1 MYSIIDVE
9 TTGINAKTDRITE
22 VAIVL
27 FDGKEIVEQYSSLVN
42 PECKISYRIT
52 QITGIN
58 NKMVASAPKFY
69 EIAKKIVELTEN
81 CVFVAHNAAFD
92 YRFIRAEFE
101 SLGYSFE
108 RKTLDTIKLARKFIP
123 GLRSYSL
130 GNLCDEIGIKITN
143 RHRALGDALAT
154 TELFKRIYQYHPD
167 LDGVSLKGL
176 HSNLTKEKIDAL
188 PQKTGVYYFYDDQ
201 KELIYVG
208 KSKNIHSRIISHLNN
223 TRTKKA
229 LEMKNRI
236 ADVDYEICGSELIA
250 LLLESDEIKK
260 HLPIFNR
267 AQRRSLH
274 SWGLYSYENEDGYL
288 CLALNRTKNTTSIP
302 LTLFSSKVQAQ
313 EQLFQ
318 ITENYQLCQ
327 KLNGLYHSS
336 GACFQYGIKQCK
348 GACIGKEKVSEYNS
362 RALQVLDYF
371 ALPHQNMILVE
382 EGRNSQEKGLVL
394 VEDGIYKG
402 FSFVDEDLLNSSVE
416 ILKDSIKAYNNNRDT
431 QSILRSYLKRKK
443 LEQIIYF

>member
-9 TTGINAKTDRITE
+9 TTGVNAKTDRITE
-22 VAIVL
+22 LAIVL
-27 FDGKEIVEQYSSLVN
+27 FDGEKIVEQFSSLVN

-58 NKMVASAPKFY
+58 NQMVASSPRFY
-69 EIAKKIVELTEN
+69 EIAKKIVELTED
-81 CVFVAHNAAFD
+81 CIFVAHNAAFD

-101 SLGYSFE
+101 SLGYTFE

-130 GNLCDEIGIKITN
+130 GNLCDEIGINITN

-176 HSNLTKEKIDAL
+176 HSNLSKEKIDAL

-274 SWGLYSYENEDGYL
+274 SWGLYSFENEEGYL
-288 CLALNRTKNTTSIP
+288 CLALDRTKNTTSIP
-302 LTLFSSKVQAQ
+302 LTLFSSKGQAQ

-318 ITENYQLCQ
+318 LTEDHQLCQ

-348 GACIGKEKVSEYNS
+348 GACIGEEKVSEYNY
-362 RALQVLDYF
+362 RVHQVLDYF
-371 ALPHQNMILVE
+371 ALPHQNMIVVE
-382 EGRNSQEKGLVL
+382 QGRSTQEKGLVL

-402 FSFVDEDLLNSSVE
+402 FSFVDENLLNTSIE
-416 ILKDSIKAYNNNRDT
+416 ILKDSIKTYANNRDT
-431 QSILRSYLKRKK
+431 QAILRSYLKRKK
-443 LEQIIYF
+443 VEQIIYF